1 MRRNVHPK
9 LQEQSLPRC
18 SKILILRLALKKIAA
33 HIENAIEDGFIE
45 REIQELYKGLATT
58 ELATTNDALIST
70 SKTFGEMLKDKRK
83 PFEAMFQQVLLY
95 SKFDFT
101 LEDGMPEEYE
111 DVFEECIEI
120 LDDVKY
126 ERDPKKRLC
135 GVNELCCVLYP
146 MFKDYIENQSKSKQ
160 SGKGKKSGSG
170 SAQNNPN
177 SSQQGQSDGQDI
189 SQMSPSE
196 LAEAIDKASSGGSE
210 CGS

>member
-1 MRRNVHPK
+1 M
-9 LQEQSLPRC
+9 
-18 SKILILRLALKKIAA
+18 
-33 HIENAIEDGFIE
+33 
-45 REIQELYKGLATT
+45 ATT

-160 SGKGKKSGSG
+160 SGKGKNLVPVLRKTILIARSKGRAMVRTSLRCLPV
-170 SAQNNPN
+170 NW
-177 SSQQGQSDGQDI
+177 
-189 SQMSPSE
+189 
-196 LAEAIDKASSGGSE
+196 LKL
-210 CGS
+210 